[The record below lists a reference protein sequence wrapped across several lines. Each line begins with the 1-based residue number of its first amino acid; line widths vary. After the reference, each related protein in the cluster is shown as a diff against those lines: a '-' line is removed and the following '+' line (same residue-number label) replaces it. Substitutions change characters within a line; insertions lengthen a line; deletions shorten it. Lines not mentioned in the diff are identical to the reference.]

1 MEINY
6 YTIYLK
12 AYLVD
17 VNDPLKDDDDF
28 IEDRADYASEAF
40 EQQRLAGASPICA
53 QELAMSILMEGFD
66 FT

>member
-6 YTIYLK
+6 YTSYLK

-40 EQQRLAGASPICA
+40 EQQRLAGASTTCA
-53 QELAMSILMEGFD
+53 QELAMSILMEGFE
-66 FT
+66 